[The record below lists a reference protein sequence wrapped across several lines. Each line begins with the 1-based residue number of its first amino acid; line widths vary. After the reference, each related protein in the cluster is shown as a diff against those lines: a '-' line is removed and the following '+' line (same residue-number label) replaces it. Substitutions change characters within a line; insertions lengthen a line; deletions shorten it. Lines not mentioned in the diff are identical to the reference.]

1 MKKVLILGGSHR
13 DIPLI
18 NAAKKLG
25 YYVITLGDRDY
36 YKGHH
41 FSDKTYK
48 IDFNDLDAVRKIIK
62 NEKITYLLP
71 GCGEESYL
79 NTVKLA
85 HEFKIG
91 NYDQLDIAQLVHNK
105 WKFKEFCLKNDISTP
120 KGIFYNKQLDLTTL
134 KFPVVV
140 KPTNLSGGRGVDIVK
155 DVDSLQTALISATNL
170 SKEIFLE
177 EFIEGELFAYSVF
190 IKNQKV
196 VYGFSGKDETYLNN
210 YLITSA
216 YPVELSQKIKDK
228 LDTDINNLAKNLSL
242 VDGMF
247 HLQFLV
253 KEEIPYIIDVTRRI
267 AGDFYPYLIEFCDHI
282 QYSMMVIKAYI
293 GQNIDTELLKTKK
306 EEFVIRHVVMPNQNG
321 IYKGLT
327 IDSSIKKNIMFE
339 FHLLEKES
347 LIEDYLNTQI
357 SILFLRMNH
366 NNKDMIRNINKLLY
380 PIVN

>member
-177 EFIEGELFAYSVF
+177 EFIEGELFAYSIF
-190 IKNQKV
+190 IKDQKV
-196 VYGFSGKDETYLNN
+196 VYAFSGKDETYLNN

-282 QYSMMVIKAYI
+282 QYSMMAIKAYI